1 MITNRQEI
9 KSHSAESEL
18 TFQTSLEIG
27 RFSLMKKLLALSLSC
42 VALNGAAAP
51 TVTIKGSDTMVILNQ
66 RWAERYMGERPD
78 VIVQVTGG
86 GSGTGM
92 AALLSGSTDIC
103 ASSRPM
109 KEKERAA
116 LRELT
121 GTVPVEIAVAKD
133 GIAVYLNEANPLT
146 ELTIEQVALIY
157 RRKVKNWNEV
167 GGADQKIILY
177 SRENNSG
184 TYEFFKEHVLKKKD
198 FTPYAQCLAGTASVA
213 NSVARDQRGIGY
225 GGAAYAKGIRFCGI
239 KPDENSAGVYPDE
252 ENILNGHYPISRDLY
267 FYLRGPAEG
276 AAKDFIAFVL
286 SPEGQA
292 IVSKVGYYPLPPT
305 KAP

>member
-1 MITNRQEI
+1 
-9 KSHSAESEL
+9 
-18 TFQTSLEIG
+18 
-27 RFSLMKKLLALSLSC
+27 MKYLLALVPLFLGIPLF
-42 VALNGAAAP
+42 AGP

-66 RWAERYMGERPD
+66 RWAELYMVGRSD
-78 VIVQVTGG
+78 VVIQVTGG
-86 GSGTGM
+86 GSGTGI

-109 KEKERAA
+109 KDKERAA
-116 LRELT
+116 LKKLT
-121 GTVPVEIAVAKD
+121 GQNPVEISVAKD
-133 GIAVYLNEANPLT
+133 GIAVYLNDANPLT
-146 ELTIEQVALIY
+146 ELTMDQVALIY
-157 RRKVKNWNEV
+157 RRKISNWRDV

-213 NSVARDQRGIGY
+213 NSVARDKRGIGY

-239 KPDENSAGVYPDE
+239 KPDAASPGIAPNED
-252 ENILNGHYPISRDLY
+252 NILSGRYPISRDLY

-276 AAKDFIAFVL
+276 ATKDFIAFVL
-286 SPEGQA
+286 SPEGQE
-292 IVSKVGYYPLPPT
+292 IVSKVGYYPLRPAKTP
-305 KAP
+305 